1 MAQTH
6 THGYI
11 ITYVHMVYTA
21 CTYNRNAKRCDN
33 EKYLVFYY
41 KYQRRLR
48 PAPKPQQQQQHIRSA
63 SAATPSHSPL
73 QNCLCCNFRIVHA
86 SVSETVDGCVWVSVA
101 ELLRIQAQKIA
112 RNINTIR
119 RERRRRWNGEKVKR
133 MGNEN
138 GKTVDK
144 PTNSIKKCSELG
156 CFAELLVRERDEIN
170 IMQPAGQ
177 QLLSRFSCKNS
188 FNMTRRWEEKEG
200 EKFVIYFFNWN

>member
-63 SAATPSHSPL
+63 SVTTPSLSPL

-156 CFAELLVRERDEIN
+156 CFAELLVRERE
-170 IMQPAGQ
+170 M
-177 QLLSRFSCKNS
+177 R
-188 FNMTRRWEEKEG
+188 
-200 EKFVIYFFNWN
+200 